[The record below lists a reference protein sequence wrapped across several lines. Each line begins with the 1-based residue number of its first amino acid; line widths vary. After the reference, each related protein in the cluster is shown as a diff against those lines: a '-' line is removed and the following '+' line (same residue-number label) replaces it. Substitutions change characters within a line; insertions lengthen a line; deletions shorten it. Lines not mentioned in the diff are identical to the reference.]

1 MKQTTLNKPTSS
13 GFEVQNLFGF
23 KVSNPNQNLIFF
35 KSSIKFLIRMMK
47 KIYLCLLIKVK
58 YKIIKIII
66 ANKTIANETVTK
78 SDIFVLIDL
87 LLLNQILLP

>member
-1 MKQTTLNKPTSS
+1 
-13 GFEVQNLFGF
+13 
-23 KVSNPNQNLIFF
+23 
-35 KSSIKFLIRMMK
+35 MK